1 MAVRNNDLSGRA
13 DMFDGLGSP
22 TERRA
27 LKMKNSLTRSWMI
40 ALCLAFVSVVV
51 YSRPTFAHHSFAMY
65 DQTKVLILT
74 GVAHQFIAQANH
86 AELHFY
92 LIGPDGKLEKDKNGQ
107 LVDWG
112 VEMAG
117 AAAVAREGITG
128 DTFKAGTIFTV
139 HMNPL
144 RTGGNFGSRV
154 GPIYQCPWR
163 TPPAPGKTCDT
174 VSGMKTIGGNY

>member
-1 MAVRNNDLSGRA
+1 
-13 DMFDGLGSP
+13 MFLH
-22 TERRA
+22 RV
-27 LKMKNSLTRSWMI
+27 KNSFVLSII
-40 ALCLAFVSVVV
+40 AVCAFVLAGICA
-51 YSRPTFAHHSFAMY
+51 RQAFAHHSFAMY
-65 DQTKVLILT
+65 DQTKVVVLT
-74 GVAHQFIAQANH
+74 GVAHQFVAQANH

-92 LIGPDGKLEKDKNGQ
+92 VIGTDGKLEKDKDGQ

-128 DTFKAGTIFTV
+128 ESFKPGTIFTV

-154 GPIYQCPWR
+154 GPIYKCPWK
-163 TPPAPGKTCDT
+163 TPPEPGKTCDT
-174 VSGMKTIGGNY
+174 VKDMETIGGNY

>member
-1 MAVRNNDLSGRA
+1 MKRPLTTSCVIAV
-13 DMFDGLGSP
+13 
-22 TERRA
+22 
-27 LKMKNSLTRSWMI
+27 
-40 ALCLAFVSVVV
+40 CLALVSLGIGVT
-51 YSRPTFAHHSFAMY
+51 PALAHHSFAMY
-65 DQTKVLILT
+65 DQTKVLVLT

-92 LIGPDGKLEKDKNGQ
+92 LIGPDGKLEKDQNGQ
-107 LVDWG
+107 LIDWG

-117 AAAVAREGITG
+117 AAAVAAQGITAES
-128 DTFKAGTIFTV
+128 FRAGTIFTV

-163 TPPAPGKTCDT
+163 TPPDPGKTCDT
-174 VSGMKTIGGNY
+174 VKGMTTIGGRF